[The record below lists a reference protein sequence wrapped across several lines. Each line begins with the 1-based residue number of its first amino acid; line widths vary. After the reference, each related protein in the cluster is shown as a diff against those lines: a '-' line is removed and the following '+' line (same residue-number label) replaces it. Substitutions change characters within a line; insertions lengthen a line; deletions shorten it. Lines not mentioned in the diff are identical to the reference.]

1 MYNARAGL
9 VILLL
14 RAPEVLERA
23 ERCEDRATNPDRVL
37 AFGRR
42 DDLDLHARG
51 REGRKLLLH
60 AVCNTRE
67 HGRAA
72 RENHVS
78 IQVAPDVKVALE
90 DGIIPMEEV

>member
-1 MYNARAGL
+1 
-9 VILLL
+9 
-14 RAPEVLERA
+14 LERA
-23 ERCEDRATNPDRVL
+23 ERCEDRAANPDRVF

-42 DDLDLHARG
+42 DDLDLYARR

-60 AVCNTRE
+60 TVCDTRE

-72 RENHVS
+72 RENYVS

-90 DGIIPMEEV
+90 DGVISMKGA